1 MVKTVANTNQLKVS
15 SVYHF
20 LRRFQENIAKV
31 MTTMIDWKRIILNL
45 PLLFPISLFGDGDTE
60 AGTELVVERMAL
72 DPLMSTNIN
81 NII

>member
-1 MVKTVANTNQLKVS
+1 MVKSVATPITKSIISIPLPK
-15 SVYHF
+15 
-20 LRRFQENIAKV
+20 EIPGIIAKV
-31 MTTMIDWKRIILNL
+31 MTTMIDWKRVIPNL

-81 NII
+81 I